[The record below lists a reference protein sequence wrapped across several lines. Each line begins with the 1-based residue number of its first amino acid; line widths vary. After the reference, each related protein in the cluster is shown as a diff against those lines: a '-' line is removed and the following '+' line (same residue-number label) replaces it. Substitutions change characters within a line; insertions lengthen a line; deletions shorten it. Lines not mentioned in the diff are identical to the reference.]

1 MSVTQVSEL
10 HHKLRDALERAEIW
24 SAELAA
30 ASVFSTTSV
39 VRDEVGVTLAHLR
52 TRAASTLINVAMF
65 GTFSS
70 GKSFLVSGLQ
80 GHLEVVE
87 VPSDGFVAEKFI
99 GLLPS
104 SPEPT
109 SSCPAQVVP
118 VAEGSGFD
126 TSSAGFLRVLFT
138 DSPEWVDICNS
149 PAPAVL
155 AAYATATGD
164 VSNRL
169 RAHWDRDVAQ
179 VEILLSEFMI
189 PAKLDDLPGYGSPIN
204 DHDVIINRAIVNA
217 DCFIYVT
224 RAVRTLDDKDLSL
237 IGDLYTHCRAWKKR
251 VIWVL
256 TGIDEATQLNHR
268 NEVAWRT
275 ILAENNKYLA
285 DNFKINGQPD
295 ATFIGDG
302 FIAVSPAV
310 EARAAMYKKAG
321 AGANASRQ
329 RAPSQMDSL
338 RQVLRTLIEQQSGRK
353 HVADIAVAARDQIAP
368 LANVVST
375 RLREER
381 LPIEQ
386 VTTELKVQE
395 ENLRRAN
402 TAIDTLRRDLDESVK
417 DRVRRASRPFD
428 KLASHLH
435 SKLDATIRSSDIRG
449 TREANEVQVVRT
461 NVLQEWMEA
470 PGGPAAR
477 WDRQLAQFREDLIGQ
492 VRSSLADNDSTEQLR
507 SSKLNSFNIEELD
520 LSLQRAKRT
529 TKEDIVQRAAL
540 VLGVTVPIAAAG
552 VWVGT
557 ALAASV
563 VFPPAAAVA
572 GAITLVYMGAK
583 LVKRRATSLELM
595 QQEWIADL
603 DSLAATLKSQFEFS
617 LTTQCL
623 ATFDYALGSLEKY
636 RDQLEDSMERLQSRA
651 ADPGYQTSHEIVDQ
665 LDPLSREGE
674 FITATLSE
682 LAALG

>member
-1 MSVTQVSEL
+1 
-10 HHKLRDALERAEIW
+10 
-24 SAELAA
+24 
-30 ASVFSTTSV
+30 
-39 VRDEVGVTLAHLR
+39 
-52 TRAASTLINVAMF
+52 
-65 GTFSS
+65 
-70 GKSFLVSGLQ
+70 
-80 GHLEVVE
+80 
-87 VPSDGFVAEKFI
+87 VAE
-99 GLLPS
+99 
-104 SPEPT
+104 
-109 SSCPAQVVP
+109 C
-118 VAEGSGFD
+118 SGFE
-126 TSSAGFLRVLFT
+126 TSGAGFLRVLFT
-138 DSPEWVDICNS
+138 DSPEWEDICNS

-204 DHDVIINRAIVNA
+204 DHDVIINKAIVNA

-368 LANVVST
+368 LAAVVST

-386 VTTELKVQE
+386 VTTELKVQK

-417 DRVRRASRPFD
+417 DRVRRASRTFD

-603 DSLAATLKSQFEFS
+603 DSLAATVKSQFEFS

-623 ATFDYALGSLEKY
+623 ATFDYAVGSLEKY

-651 ADPGYQTSHEIVDQ
+651 ADPGYQTSQEIVDQ

>member
-24 SAELAA
+24 SEELAA

-39 VRDEVGVTLAHLR
+39 VSDEVGTTLAHLR

-118 VAEGSGFD
+118 VAECSGFE
-126 TSSAGFLRVLFT
+126 TSGAGFLRVLFT
-138 DSPEWVDICNS
+138 DSPEWEDICNS

-204 DHDVIINRAIVNA
+204 DHDVIINKAIVNA

-368 LANVVST
+368 LAAVVST

-386 VTTELKVQE
+386 VTTELKVQK

-417 DRVRRASRPFD
+417 DRVRRASRTFD

-603 DSLAATLKSQFEFS
+603 DSLAATVKSQFEFS

-623 ATFDYALGSLEKY
+623 ATFDYAVGSLEKY

-651 ADPGYQTSHEIVDQ
+651 ADPGYQTSQEIVDQ

>member
-651 ADPGYQTSHEIVDQ
+651 ADPGYQTSQEIVDQ

>member
-10 HHKLRDALERAEIW
+10 HDKLRDALERAEIW